1 MTTKLERDAPP
12 LATPPSP
19 KPGVTSRLT
28 RELARMP
35 ALVLVSALFVFSTF
49 VLFVGADVLAPQHYA
64 EQDLLARLAP
74 PVFMGGTVEHWL
86 GADELGRDLLSRL
99 IYATRMSIFVAI
111 AGTTIGAAIGIFL
124 GFVAAHFRGWI
135 EEVIMMLVD
144 FQASIPFLI
153 VALAVLAFFGNNF
166 VLFVVVM
173 GLNGW
178 ETYARLTRGMVLS
191 AESRGYVVAV
201 RTLGAGPTRVYGRHI
216 LPNIASALIVQFS
229 LNFPETILLETSM
242 SFLGLGVQPP
252 LTSLGLML
260 GAGRDYLITAWWI
273 AVAPGVMIFFTT
285 LSVSILGDWLRD
297 RLDPTLKR

>member
-1 MTTKLERDAPP
+1 MATKLQRDRGSAP
-12 LATPPSP
+12 LQTVP
-19 KPGVTSRLT
+19 KPGVLSRFT
-28 RELARMP
+28 REFARMP
-35 ALVLVSALFVFSTF
+35 GLVLVSALFLIGTF

-74 PVFMGGTVEHWL
+74 PIFMGGTSEHWL

-124 GFVAAHFRGWI
+124 GFVAAHFRGWV

-191 AESRGYVVAV
+191 AEGRGYVVAV
-201 RTLGAGPTRVYGRHI
+201 RTLGARPVRVYGRHI
-216 LPNIASALIVQFS
+216 LPNIASALIVQFT